1 LKYELDYL
9 SKTEKKKIKKEIKKE
24 VPRFKRKSI
33 EGIMVLPAFGFFPYP
48 RMELNISYGL
58 TDFVFKQGIC
68 GLFAVGIGYD
78 KDLNSSMESL
88 MLTIMQQPLGIIHMA
103 FSLMAVSNSEF
114 TGTGFRPEFGFS
126 FSAFTILYGY
136 NFVSK
141 SKFENAR
148 GNMVSIRMNLPVW
161 RKDHFQKNFGNN
173 LFRN

>member
-1 LKYELDYL
+1 
-9 SKTEKKKIKKEIKKE
+9 
-24 VPRFKRKSI
+24 
-33 EGIMVLPAFGFFPYP
+33 
-48 RMELNISYGL
+48 LNISYGL

-114 TGTGFRPEFGFS
+114 TGTGIRPEFGYS
-126 FSAFTILYGY
+126 LSAFTILYGY